1 MNTMTWLNFGAFRT
15 HFVER
20 NISKTVLD
28 PSFQIYTLK
37 MAFCTEL
44 YDENFIDFDMHM
56 GNLPKNG
63 QFLFLKNDIFIPA

>member
-28 PSFQIYTLK
+28 PSFQIYTVK
-37 MAFCTEL
+37 MTFFTEL
-44 YDENFIDFDMHM
+44 HAKNFINFDMHM
-56 GNLPKNG
+56 RNLPKNEL
-63 QFLFLKNDIFIPA
+63 FLFFKNFR